1 MKTTTSVTLDG
12 KEVRTIIAKALD
24 IPVSNVKPLR
34 YNFAIEGVAPEVV
47 EQKIKEF
54 VKGLI
59 SDLNW
64 SFKSM
69 MVVVERLPLPPC
81 DDRQARDRLTVK
93 DHRLEQLVTN

>member
-54 VKGLI
+54 LG
-59 SDLNW
+59 
-64 SFKSM
+64 
-69 MVVVERLPLPPC
+69 
-81 DDRQARDRLTVK
+81 
-93 DHRLEQLVTN
+93 QLVT